1 MTVQIR
7 YQDSKIKEYNVERR
21 FENGYGAIVDFNN
34 ENFVEEQE
42 KIIYIIITSLDGN
55 YKNKKIELGYEI
67 IDGNEEYIR
76 EVNIME
82 HIYGMTEKSE
92 TCYNIKDRDIS
103 ELNGTIMLINIFSQ
117 SLEFNIKNAKNEKLY
132 SLDVYNN
139 YFIRFPNI
147 TMDSKNK
154 FCLKYITPKDE
165 KEEKYGEVSYDFQIY
180 FENELYKN
188 QMFIIPLINGKIY
201 THSLN
206 KGDVIIYRQYYN
218 ANLTEDNEKVIYS
231 ANMLNIKG
239 NPKLYGFTCEQYPH
253 NCNVDINKLKND
265 NFDKIEP
272 LNIYNVNKKL
282 NTPKDIDINGESVY
296 EQRKQYLTIVSCDK
310 ADNDSNNDECIYT
323 IEINNERDEI
333 QLIPETVFATGI
345 YNPINYFSIKLS
357 DYSSLKYL
365 KIYFTI
371 LIGNAELYIY
381 EDSDCKNEIESYK
394 FSHIHRKEIIE
405 ISKNLQENYFIII
418 KCEDISFIQLKYE
431 TDKHY
436 KGYTYLIPNEINI
449 EPIIKDMKSYFNIN
463 KIPFK
468 EKSHNY
474 LFKVLSMDCSMTCG
488 NATQSYENITD
499 YYFET
504 DKNKSN
510 NNLSNYDFYS
520 QVYNF
525 FHTSF
530 DEENC
535 GINTYNEERINN
547 KPFFVI
553 SDMPHIS
560 SSEHIEYVY
569 PIIFD
574 ENNDNGVL
582 IEFKINANDKTYP
595 SKTNLYSY
603 SYRTSG
609 MDSQFSHIIENDY
622 YALYINKDFYKNSLK
637 DNPFGLLYIVLEKQE
652 PYGDYYISTNFISSK
667 ISPEYIYSQKNY
679 KLSLRPS
686 SSKYYYFQIDA
697 DSKGHIEFSY
707 PENELIEIYAKI
719 VKKNKIEPGY
729 NWNKRVKLPDE
740 NDTGLMRLK
749 GIIEYKS
756 GDTLDCYY
764 HGCELYFQIKSK

>member
-1 MTVQIR
+1 M
-7 YQDSKIKEYNVERR
+7 
-21 FENGYGAIVDFNN
+21 
-34 ENFVEEQE
+34 
-42 KIIYIIITSLDGN
+42 
-55 YKNKKIELGYEI
+55 
-67 IDGNEEYIR
+67 
-76 EVNIME
+76 
-82 HIYGMTEKSE
+82 
-92 TCYNIKDRDIS
+92 
-103 ELNGTIMLINIFSQ
+103 
-117 SLEFNIKNAKNEKLY
+117 
-132 SLDVYNN
+132 
-139 YFIRFPNI
+139 
-147 TMDSKNK
+147 
-154 FCLKYITPKDE
+154 
-165 KEEKYGEVSYDFQIY
+165 
-180 FENELYKN
+180 
-188 QMFIIPLINGKIY
+188 
-201 THSLN
+201 
-206 KGDVIIYRQYYN
+206 
-218 ANLTEDNEKVIYS
+218 
-231 ANMLNIKG
+231 
-239 NPKLYGFTCEQYPH
+239 
-253 NCNVDINKLKND
+253 
-265 NFDKIEP
+265 
-272 LNIYNVNKKL
+272 
-282 NTPKDIDINGESVY
+282 
-296 EQRKQYLTIVSCDK
+296 
-310 ADNDSNNDECIYT
+310 
-323 IEINNERDEI
+323 
-333 QLIPETVFATGI
+333 
-345 YNPINYFSIKLS
+345 
-357 DYSSLKYL
+357 
-365 KIYFTI
+365 
-371 LIGNAELYIY
+371 
-381 EDSDCKNEIESYK
+381 
-394 FSHIHRKEIIE
+394 
-405 ISKNLQENYFIII
+405 QENYFIII
-418 KCEDISFIQLKYE
+418 RCEDISFIQLKYE

-463 KIPFK
+463 KISFK
-468 EKSHNY
+468 EKYHNY

-510 NNLSNYDFYS
+510 DNLSNYDFYS

-535 GINTYNEERINN
+535 GIITYNEERINN

-582 IEFKINANDKTYP
+582 IEFKINANDKSYP

-637 DNPFGLLYIVLEKQE
+637 DKPFGLLYIVLEKQE
-652 PYGDYYISTNFISSK
+652 PYGDYHISTNFISSK

-729 NWNKRVKLPDE
+729 N
-740 NDTGLMRLK
+740 
-749 GIIEYKS
+749 
-756 GDTLDCYY
+756 
-764 HGCELYFQIKSK
+764 